1 MRTKLVPIPAPAL
14 FEERVRA
21 LIAARNPPQAPNG

>member
-1 MRTKLVPIPAPAL
+1 MRTKLVPIPPPAL

-21 LIAARNPPQAPNG
+21 LIAARTPQVP